1 MAAPPPAPLATV
13 TRRDVVTGREV
24 PESHHVGHLVVLGP
38 DGAVAGVLGD
48 ADRPTF
54 VRSAA
59 KPFQATACLE
69 LLDGA
74 GAPPT
79 AQPSPVEVAIA
90 WASHRAEPEHVAT
103 VARLLARSGTDQQ
116 ELTCPPVAGE
126 HDPAAGEARIHSDC
140 SGKHALFAL
149 TGQHLGLGRAQLL
162 DPDGPLQRVVLRVV
176 ADAIGPALATGT
188 DGCGAPAVAVPLHGL
203 ARGFRAL
210 AGEDRWA
217 RVRRAGLQHPH
228 AVGGRDRL
236 ETALLGLGTI
246 AKSGAEGVFA
256 AGWCDDDGGAWGLA
270 GKVEDGGAR
279 GIRAAVAALLH
290 RLDRLPAGAW
300 SEAPILGGGRP
311 AGTVTAS
318 DAVDELAGAL
328 VVAGGDAAGS
338 GTG

>member
-1 MAAPPPAPLATV
+1 MTALAPPAPLATV
-13 TRRDVVTGREV
+13 TRRDVATGREV
-24 PESHHVGHLVVLGP
+24 PESRHVGHLALLGP
-38 DGAVAGVLGD
+38 DGEVAGALGD
-48 ADRPTF
+48 PDRPTF

-79 AQPSPVEVAIA
+79 AQPSPVEVAIS
-90 WASHRAEPEHVAT
+90 WASHRAEPEHLAAVE
-103 VARLLARSGTDQQ
+103 RLLARSGTPAAD
-116 ELTCPPVAGE
+116 LTCPPVVGVDDPGAG
-126 HDPAAGEARIHSDC
+126 GARIHSDC

-149 TGQHLGLGRAQLL
+149 TGHHLRLDRAQLL

-188 DGCGAPAVAVPLHGL
+188 DGCGAPAVAVPLRGL
-203 ARGFRAL
+203 ARGFQAL
-210 AGEDRWA
+210 ATEDRWA

-256 AGWCDDDGGAWGLA
+256 AGWRDGDGGAWGLA

-279 GIRAAVAALLH
+279 GVRAAVAALLH
-290 RLDRLPAGAW
+290 RLGRLPDGAW
-300 SEAPILGGGRP
+300 SEAPVLGGGRP
-311 AGTVTAS
+311 AGTVVAS
-318 DAVDELAGAL
+318 AEVEALAARLAVGD
-328 VVAGGDAAGS
+328 DAAGAR
-338 GTG
+338 